1 MASTIKGITV
11 KIGGD
16 TVDLKKAL
24 ESTTKTSKSL
34 QSELNQVNKLLK
46 FNPDNAALLAQ
57 KQELLTEKIGAT
69 REALKKLKDVQDD
82 VERQA
87 KNGEISGEQYRAY
100 QREVEQTQS
109 VLQHLE
115 TQLKE
120 TGDKF
125 SEVQRKSGAV
135 NFKNAEDKAAHLKG
149 VIKDM
154 AGSAVENMEKVS
166 KTAETVGTG
175 LEKAGSV
182 LNKGSAAA
190 AAVLAGSVASFKDLD
205 NGYDIIVKKTG
216 ATEEAFDSLKATADE
231 IFSGSVFDMSDIG
244 AAIGEINTRFGYTGE
259 VLKSATEQYLQ
270 FAKINDADVADSV
283 GKTARIMTAWNLSA
297 ENLPDLLGMITAKG
311 QETGVAVSALMDKV
325 LDNNAI
331 FKEMGLSLE
340 ESISLMAQ
348 FEKNGINDST
358 ALAAL
363 KTSVKNATKEGK
375 NLSEALKDSVSDI
388 KNATT
393 DTEALQKATEL
404 FGTKGAAE
412 MATAIREGR
421 INFDDLS
428 GSMTDYRDTVKKTY
442 TATLDPLEES
452 KQVLNNLKLAGADL
466 AATALKEGK
475 PLIDDVVK
483 GIKGITDW
491 FKKLDPE
498 QKKVLTKAIEIT
510 AVVGPGVTILGKL
523 TKGVGSFVGTGAKM
537 VKALKEATV
546 AQEGLNIAQNAN
558 PVGIYA
564 LAIAALIGAF
574 VGLKKAT
581 EDYQESVWSTSES
594 KKYTDAVDTATAKIK
609 EKSDA
614 IVETTRGTLE
624 ALDKQFANT
633 STINEYQKKLN
644 ELLEKAELTPEE
656 EAQLNTIVKYFSDN
670 VDGFSETWN
679 KYTLRDGSGNIKLNA
694 DLQLVQQEI
703 NNTIEA
709 FKKMAHEKLLQ
720 EQYSSIFENMV
731 STRGEVQSSQ
741 AAQSALR
748 KRYESRLKEI
758 GISESQF
765 EEIISASGDNF
776 TSVLSRFPDIVKATG
791 LDDASYR
798 ELRKMRES
806 YNQYSR
812 EIATASANL
821 RIAEEQEKDI
831 LGVQAV
837 LNGTYTDAA
846 AVMMA
851 YNAGMITTEQVEQ
864 TRWKTV
870 ENLQKAAAETGKNT
884 VLGVGQDMTQL
895 EQELYSGQK
904 SAEESLNEHLAI
916 NKKYMGDT
924 AKGATEAVKA
934 ERPKINGE
942 MSEAAREGTQQIVH
956 GLGEHKGEV
965 EKAADEGIAKPAKK
979 GVEAESAT
987 DSGKNFVS
995 GFINGMKDGTLLDNL
1010 WNAAKN
1016 IGSTALNAIKNML
1029 GIRSPSKEAAKL
1041 GAYFGEGFS
1050 QGIESQSKNAAL
1062 SAAEMAQAA
1071 RSGLTSEIIGGSVSQ
1086 LSGLKYGELGGMST
1100 VTNNS
1105 TTTNNSPIQI
1115 NVQAT
1120 VNSDADIDR
1129 LAQQLGQKI
1138 AQQGVRWG

>member
-16 TVDLKKAL
+16 TVDLKEAL
-24 ESTTKTSKSL
+24 ESTTKTSKNL

-135 NFKNAEDKAAHLKG
+135 NFKNAEDKAEHLKG

-154 AGSAVENMEKVS
+154 ADSAVENMEKVS
-166 KTAETVGTG
+166 KKAETVGDG

-244 AAIGEINTRFGYTGE
+244 AAIGEVNTRFGYTGD
-259 VLKSATEQYLQ
+259 VLKSAAEQYLQ
-270 FAKINDADVADSV
+270 FAKVNDADVADSV

-311 QETGVAVSALMDKV
+311 QETGVAVSSLMDKV

-358 ALAAL
+358 ALTAL

-375 NLSEALKDSVSDI
+375 SLSEALKDSVSDI

-393 DTEALQKATEL
+393 DTGALQKATEL

-428 GSMTDYRDTVKKTY
+428 GSMTDYRDTVQKTY
-442 TATLDPLEES
+442 DATLDPLEES

-466 AATALKEGK
+466 AAEALKEGK
-475 PLIDDVVK
+475 PLIDDVVN
-483 GIKGITDW
+483 GIKGITEW
-491 FKKLDPE
+491 FKKLSPE

-523 TKGVGSFVGTGAKM
+523 TKGVGNFVGTGAKM
-537 VKALKEATV
+537 VKSLQNTTV
-546 AQEGLNIAQNAN
+546 AQMGLNAAMDAN
-558 PVGIYA
+558 PVGA
-564 LAIAALIGAF
+564 VTLAITAF
-574 VGLKKAT
+574 VAVLGGAITAINAFHDAQLENAGFKQQLDDMQETVDKISEIRDGINNTVSEMKNASLSAGN
-581 EDYQESVWSTSES
+581 EIGVIDDYRQ
-594 KKYTDAVDTATAKIK
+594 
-609 EKSDA
+609 
-614 IVETTRGTLE
+614 R
-624 ALDKQFANT
+624 LD
-633 STINEYQKKLN
+633 
-644 ELLEKAELTPEE
+644 ELLEKSNLTPAEQAELTTIGDYFAQKYPEFE
-656 EAQLNTIVKYFSDN
+656 K
-670 VDGFSETWN
+670 TWN
-679 KYTLRDGSGNIKLNA
+679 EYVSVDDNGRVKISGNIEELKGKLDSLISKYKQVAAQAALSNLAQQNAEAVVNSRQQVRDAAAEMLKASEELEKFQKEWDLTEENLASLASAQPWFEWENA
-694 DLQLVQQEI
+694 DKSVKLFASDVLNQYNALVEEGAKA
-703 NNTIEA
+703 TKTYEETV
-709 FKKMAHEKLLQ
+709 EK
-720 EQYSSIFENMV
+720 
-731 STRGEVQSSQ
+731 
-741 AAQSALR
+741 AAQ
-748 KRYESRLKEI
+748 LK
-758 GISESQF
+758 Q
-765 EEIISASGDNF
+765 SGDD
-776 TSVLSRFPDIVKATG
+776 LAR
-791 LDDASYR
+791 
-798 ELRKMRES
+798 M
-806 YNQYSR
+806 
-812 EIATASANL
+812 
-821 RIAEEQEKDI
+821 
-831 LGVQAV
+831 QAV
-837 LNGTYTDAA
+837 VNGNYDDAA
-846 AVMMA
+846 AVMMT
-851 YNAGMITTEQVEQ
+851 YNEGLIKTIDVEQ
-864 TRWKTV
+864 SKWKSLDNLSAKAKETSEKTGSNLVFGLKNGIDKYKSEIYDNGIEQAKLYLDSFDATMGIESPSKEMYKRGQQTV
-870 ENLQKAAAETGKNT
+870 Q
-884 VLGVGQDMTQL
+884 
-895 EQELYSGQK
+895 
-904 SAEESLNEHLAI
+904 
-916 NKKYMGDT
+916 
-924 AKGATEAVKA
+924 
-934 ERPKINGE
+934 
-942 MSEAAREGTQQIVH
+942 
-956 GLGEHKGEV
+956 
-965 EKAADEGIAKPAKK
+965 
-979 GVEAESAT
+979 
-987 DSGKNFVS
+987 
-995 GFINGMKDGTLLDNL
+995 GFINGLKDASGLSNI
-1010 WNAAKN
+1010 WNTAKN
-1016 IGSTALNAIKNML
+1016 VASTALNAVKNFL

-1071 RSGLTSEIIGGSVSQ
+1071 RNGLTSEIIGGSVSR

>member
-24 ESTTKTSKSL
+24 ESTAKTSKNL

-154 AGSAVENMEKVS
+154 ADSAVENMEKVS
-166 KTAETVGTG
+166 KTAENVGTG

-244 AAIGEINTRFGYTGE
+244 AAIGEVNTRFGYTGD
-259 VLKSATEQYLQ
+259 VLKTAAEQYLQ
-270 FAKINDADVADSV
+270 FAKVNDADVADSV

-311 QETGVAVSALMDKV
+311 QETGVAVSSLMDKV

-375 NLSEALKDSVSDI
+375 SLSEALQDSVSDI
-388 KNATT
+388 KNAAT

-404 FGTKGAAE
+404 FGAKGAAE

-421 INFDDLS
+421 IDFDKLS
-428 GSMTDYRDTVKKTY
+428 GSMTEYKDTVKKTY
-442 TATLDPLEES
+442 DATLDPLEES

-483 GIKGITDW
+483 GIKGITEW

-537 VKALKEATV
+537 VKSLQNATV
-546 AQEGLNIAQNAN
+546 AQMGLNAAMDAN
-558 PVGIYA
+558 PVGA
-564 LAIAALIGAF
+564 VTLAITAF
-574 VGLKKAT
+574 VAVLGGAITAINAFHDAQLENAGFKQQLDGMQETVDKISEIRDGINNTVSEMKNASLSAGN
-581 EDYQESVWSTSES
+581 EIGVMDDYR
-594 KKYTDAVDTATAKIK
+594 K
-609 EKSDA
+609 
-614 IVETTRGTLE
+614 R
-624 ALDKQFANT
+624 LD
-633 STINEYQKKLN
+633 
-644 ELLEKAELTPEE
+644 ELLEKSDLTPAEQAELTTIGDYFAQKYPEFEKTWNEYISVDDNGRVKISGNVE
-656 EAQLNTIVKYFSDN
+656 ELKGKLDSLISKYKQVAAQAALSNLAQQNAEAVVNSRQQVRDAAAEMLKASEELEKFQKEWDLTDENLASLASAQPWFEWENADKSVKLFASDVLNQYNALVEKGAETTKSYEEVVEGAAQLKQ
-670 VDGFSETWN
+670 
-679 KYTLRDGSGNIKLNA
+679 SGE
-694 DLQLVQQEI
+694 DL
-703 NNTIEA
+703 A
-709 FKKMAHEKLLQ
+709 RM
-720 EQYSSIFENMV
+720 
-731 STRGEVQSSQ
+731 
-741 AAQSALR
+741 
-748 KRYESRLKEI
+748 
-758 GISESQF
+758 
-765 EEIISASGDNF
+765 
-776 TSVLSRFPDIVKATG
+776 
-791 LDDASYR
+791 
-798 ELRKMRES
+798 
-806 YNQYSR
+806 
-812 EIATASANL
+812 
-821 RIAEEQEKDI
+821 
-831 LGVQAV
+831 QAV
-837 LNGTYTDAA
+837 VNGNYDDAA
-846 AVMMA
+846 AVMMT
-851 YNAGMITTEQVEQ
+851 YNEGLISTVEVEQ
-864 TRWKTV
+864 SKWKSLD
-870 ENLQKAAAETGKNT
+870 NL
-884 VLGVGQDMTQL
+884 
-895 EQELYSGQK
+895 S
-904 SAEESLNEHLAI
+904 
-916 NKKYMGDT
+916 
-924 AKGATEAVKA
+924 VKA
-934 ERPKINGE
+934 KET
-942 MSEAAREGTQQIVH
+942 SEKTGSNLVY
-956 GLGEHKGEV
+956 GLKG
-965 EKAADEGIAKPAKK
+965 GIDKYKN
-979 GVEAESAT
+979 EIF
-987 DSGKNFVS
+987 DSGIEQAKLYLDSFDATMGIESPSKEMYKRGQQTVQ
-995 GFINGMKDGTLLDNL
+995 GFINGLKDASGLSGI
-1010 WNAAKN
+1010 WNTAKSVA
-1016 IGSTALNAIKNML
+1016 STALNAVKNFL

-1071 RSGLTSEIIGGSVSQ
+1071 RNGLTSEIIGGSVSR